1 MNKLAERIFYYLYLA
16 LNYILLAFLAIRLP
30 ILKKKTNINPS
41 ILALP
46 YTPKDWPGGY
56 DRMHAWQSLFLE
68 KGWTYEVKYAWTKSD
83 NNILEDRQTTPFRK
97 YLIYSKILW
106 QRICHIFILHQY
118 QTIWVQRAFIPAFP
132 FKDAYYEKL
141 LAKFHPNIVY
151 DFYDADYTGNF
162 KLVMNTV
169 KAGHKITVATPF
181 LKAKL
186 EAANPRTFLL
196 RYAIQT
202 SNFQRKKPHQQIRIG
217 WMGSPGNAKNLIY
230 IKSQLQDIKK
240 EYGNQVVFSM
250 VCRALPALEIEDME
264 HHIWGENKFD
274 YNEWLAGIDIGI
286 VPFLNPDERTK
297 AKISM
302 KGLEFMANSI
312 PMVCSAFIHT
322 DQLVDKESFLLA
334 QEGEWYKKI
343 KILLDNENL
352 RSKMGMAA
360 KVIFDSCHSYPL
372 IQKDFI
378 EIINA

>member
-1 MNKLAERIFYYLYLA
+1 MKKLTERIFYYL
-16 LNYILLAFLAIRLP
+16 FLAINSVLLALLSLLLP
-30 ILKKKTNINPS
+30 FIKRKPKSSPS

-56 DRMHAWQSLFLE
+56 DRMHAWQSLFLND
-68 KGWTYEVKYAWTKSD
+68 GWIYDVKYAWDRID
-83 NNILEDRQTTPFRK
+83 NSWLENIKTTSLRK
-97 YLIYSKILW
+97 YLIYSKILF
-106 QRICHIFILHQY
+106 QRIRHLFILHHY

-141 LAKFHPNIVY
+141 ISKLHPNIIY
-151 DFYDADYTGNF
+151 DFYDADYIGNYN
-162 KLVMNTV
+162 LVMNTLRV
-169 KAGHKITVATPF
+169 GHKITVATPF
-181 LKAKL
+181 LKAKFA
-186 EAANPRTFLL
+186 EINPRTYLL

-202 SNFQRKKPHQQIRIG
+202 SNFQKKKPHQLIRIG
-217 WMGSPGNAKNLIY
+217 WMGSPGNAKNLEY

-250 VCRALPALEIEDME
+250 VCRALPALEIEDIE

-322 DQLVDKESFLLA
+322 DQLVDKENFLLA
-334 QEGEWYKKI
+334 QEDEWYKKI

-352 RSKMGMAA
+352 RIKMGMAA

-372 IQKDFI
+372 IKKDFI